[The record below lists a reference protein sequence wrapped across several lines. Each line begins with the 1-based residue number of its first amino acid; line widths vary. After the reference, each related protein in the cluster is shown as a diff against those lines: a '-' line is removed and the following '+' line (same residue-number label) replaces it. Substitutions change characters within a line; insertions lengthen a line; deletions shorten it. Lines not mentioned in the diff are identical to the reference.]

1 MRVELIYPPLTDPT
15 SGYHSL
21 SYLKGYARAHGF
33 GDIRISDANIE
44 AFHHSLECFPE
55 IVADGRRRRA
65 ELLLAGVAAEGPAE
79 AELTALLAVD
89 LADSDELA
97 EAVAILQSPQEFYD
111 YSRYQWAVE
120 RITAW
125 MGLVGATSMP
135 GMITDGFTIDAARAW
150 NPCSTKELSDLALL
164 ERINRPFQRYYDREL
179 LPRLRAA
186 GPNVVGINIT
196 YWQQLPFALWMGR
209 LIADAGIAD
218 WLVCGGTEV
227 SDVWKYLIGKDDFF
241 TVFEPFDAA
250 VVGEG
255 ESEFVSLLSAV
266 DEGRLTASTG
276 STLVNPRRASG
287 PAAKPLL
294 RIETLAS
301 IPSPDYDDLPF
312 DKYLSPHRFVYY
324 SPTRG
329 CYWNKCTFCDYGLN
343 GDSPT
348 SPWRQDRVPKIVEE
362 LARISEF
369 AEFVYFSVDV
379 LAPAMQ
385 LRLAEEIV
393 ARGISVCWGA
403 EIRLEKYWSPE
414 RCELLRRSGCVAVS
428 VGFESASQRVLNL
441 IDKGTRT
448 ERVLETIRNLTA
460 AGIGVQMM
468 GFTGFPT
475 ETYAEAMESV
485 DFLDEHRDLWT
496 FGGLG
501 EFQLTPGAIVAK
513 EPDRFGLSALR
524 GRPGDDILR
533 VLEYEASA
541 APTADELELL
551 RTQKKRLQRSDL
563 NRPWLGGTDTPHTYF
578 YHARYGTSVVD
589 VLRGADF
596 AAAQENSGSW
606 ALNGMVLQAP
616 SGYRFTRE
624 ADGERLR
631 RGDTGSTWA
640 FQHAGGRLVVIAEQQ
655 ARFLLHV
662 AESGDVAAAAREVYD
677 DVETARRTWTLAVK
691 KRIVVPAVWS
701 SARLVGAAG

>member
-21 SYLKGYARAHGF
+21 SYLKGYAQAHGF

-55 IVADGRRRRA
+55 IVAEGRRRRA

-89 LADSDELA
+89 LVDSDELA
-97 EAVAILQSPQEFYD
+97 EAVAILQSPQEFYN

-120 RITAW
+120 RISTW

-135 GMITDGFTIDAARAW
+135 GMITDGFTIDAAHAW
-150 NPCSTKELSDLALL
+150 NPCSTKELSDLAVL

-186 GPNVVGINIT
+186 ALDVVGINIT

-287 PAAKPLL
+287 PAVKPLL
-294 RIETLAS
+294 RIETLTS

-441 IDKGTRT
+441 IDKGTKT

-513 EPDRFGLSALR
+513 EPDRFGLSDLR

-631 RGDTGSTWA
+631 RGDTGSAWA

-662 AESGDVAAAAREVYD
+662 ADSGDVGAAAREVYE

-691 KRIVVPAVWS
+691 KRIVVPAVRS

>member
-1 MRVELIYPPLTDPT
+1 VRVELIYPPLTDPT

-21 SYLKGYARAHGF
+21 SYLKGYARVHGF
-33 GDIRISDANIE
+33 ADIRITDANIE

-55 IVADGRRRRA
+55 IVAEARRRRA
-65 ELLLAGVAAEGPAE
+65 ELLLSGVAAEGRAE
-79 AELTALLAVD
+79 AELTALLPVD
-89 LADSDELA
+89 LVDPAELA
-97 EAVAILQSPQEFYD
+97 EAVGILQSLQEFYD

-120 RITAW
+120 RITTW
-125 MGLVGATSMP
+125 MGLLGATSMP
-135 GMITDGFTIDAARAW
+135 GMITGGFTVDVAHAW
-150 NPCSTKELSDLALL
+150 NPCSTRELSDVDLL
-164 ERINRPFQRYYDREL
+164 RRINHPFQRYYDRML

-186 GPNVVGINIT
+186 EPDVVGINVT
-196 YWQQLPFALWMGR
+196 YWQQLPFALWLGKLVR
-209 LIADAGIAD
+209 DAGIAE
-218 WLVCGGTEV
+218 WVVCGGTEV
-227 SDVWKYLIGKDDFF
+227 SDVWKYLSGKDDFF
-241 TVFEPFDAA
+241 TVFEAFDAA

-276 STLVNPRRASG
+276 STLINPRRSSA
-287 PAAKPLL
+287 PAVKPLL
-294 RIETLAS
+294 RIETLGS

-348 SPWRQDRVPKIVEE
+348 SPWRQDRVPKIVDE
-362 LARISEF
+362 LARIAEF

-385 LRLAEEIV
+385 LRLAEELV
-393 ARGISVCWGA
+393 ARGISLCWGA

-428 VGFESASQRVLNL
+428 VGFESASQRVLDL

-501 EFQLTPGAIVAK
+501 EFSLTPGAIVAK
-513 EPDRFGLSALR
+513 EPARFGLSNVR
-524 GRPGDDILR
+524 SRPDDDIVR
-533 VLEYEASA
+533 VLEYDCSPAPSA
-541 APTADELELL
+541 EELELL
-551 RTQKKRLQRSDL
+551 RKQKKRLHRSDL

-578 YHARYGTSVVD
+578 YHARYGTAVVD
-589 VLRGADF
+589 VLRQADF
-596 AAAQENSGSW
+596 AAARENTGKW

-616 SGYRFTRE
+616 SGYQFVRD

-631 RGDTGSTWA
+631 RGAEGSEWA
-640 FQHAGGRLVVIAEQQ
+640 FQHAGGRLVVLAPPQ
-655 ARFLLHV
+655 ARFLLHI
-662 AESGDVAAAAREVYD
+662 AESGDVTAAAREVYD
-677 DVETARRTWTLAVK
+677 DLDTARRTWALAVR
-691 KRIVVPAVWS
+691 KRIVVPAVPS
-701 SARLVGAAG
+701 FAEAAG

>member
-21 SYLKGYARAHGF
+21 SYLKGYAKAHGF
-33 GDIRISDANIE
+33 ADIRISDANIE

-55 IVADGRRRRA
+55 IVADARRRRA
-65 ELLLAGVAAEGPAE
+65 ELLLAGVAAEGRAE
-79 AELTALLAVD
+79 AELTALLPVDAVD
-89 LADSDELA
+89 HDELVA
-97 EAVAILQSPQEFYD
+97 AVSILQSVQEFYD

-120 RITAW
+120 RITTW
-125 MGLVGATSMP
+125 MSLLGASSMP
-135 GMITDGFTIDAARAW
+135 GMITGGFTIDVEHAW
-150 NPCSTKELSDLALL
+150 NPCSTKELSDVELLA
-164 ERINRPFQRYYDREL
+164 RINQPFQRYYDRVL
-179 LPRLRAA
+179 LPRLRATA
-186 GPNVVGINIT
+186 ADVVGINVT

-209 LIADAGIAD
+209 MIAEAGAAN

-227 SDVWKYLIGKDDFF
+227 SDVWKYLAAKEDFF

-276 STLVNPRRASG
+276 STLVNPARASG
-287 PAAKPLL
+287 ATVKPLL
-294 RIETLAS
+294 RIETLAA
-301 IPSPDYDDLPF
+301 IPSPDYADLPF
-312 DKYLSPHRFVYY
+312 DSYLSPHRFVYY

-348 SPWRQDRVPKIVEE
+348 SPWRQDRVPKIVDE
-362 LARISEF
+362 LARIAEF
-369 AEFVYFSVDV
+369 AEYVYFSVDV

-385 LRLAEEIV
+385 LRLAEELV
-393 ARGISVCWGA
+393 ARGITLCWGA

-428 VGFESASQRVLNL
+428 VGFESASQRVLDL

-448 ERVLETIRNLTA
+448 DRVLETIQNLTA

-501 EFQLTPGAIVAK
+501 EFSLTPGAIVAK
-513 EPDRFGLSALR
+513 EPERFGLSELHA
-524 GRPGDDILR
+524 RPGDDILR
-533 VLEYEASA
+533 VLEYDAASA
-541 APTADELELL
+541 PSREESELL
-551 RTQKKRLQRSDL
+551 REQKKRLHRSDL

-589 VLRGADF
+589 VLRQADF
-596 AAAQENSGSW
+596 AAAQQNSGSW
-606 ALNGMVLQAP
+606 ALNGMVLRAP
-616 SGYRFTRE
+616 SGYRFVRD

-631 RGDTGSTWA
+631 RGDSGSEWA
-640 FQHAGGRLVVIAEQQ
+640 FQHAGGRLVVLAEQQ

-662 AESGDVAAAAREVYD
+662 AESGDVAAAVREVFD
-677 DVETARRTWTLAVK
+677 DVDTARRTWALAVK
-691 KRIVVPAVWS
+691 KRIIVPAVRLS
-701 SARLVGAAG
+701 SRLVGAAG